1 MIEKTILVTG
11 APRSGTTPLGH
22 MLSMLP
28 GAVDLYEPMGPTG
41 DRRFSSRFPIPG
53 ENGFSLEDLD
63 QFVSDMGRLNLNFK
77 PQWRP
82 SHRGLIGIAAR
93 ILGTRSLLSYR
104 LAKVALSKRLLIW
117 KDPHAAFCV
126 PMAAHA
132 NFRSVVS
139 IRSPQAHAASFKRLG
154 WISKINEIYPR
165 YCAAFGE
172 IQNFQ
177 HWITRLGNTPY
188 GSAALLWHLI
198 HSSIINMPQEARSR
212 TYLFNLEKVA
222 QNELGSYVELFSW
235 LNETMPAKAKR
246 ALTQREL
253 ANPQSAVPKSGR
265 VHDFNRTAAQANSY
279 WKKILTAD
287 EAQVVTELNGAIW
300 EELISYR

>member
-41 DRRFSSRFPIPG
+41 DRRFCTRFPIPG
-53 ENGFSLEDLD
+53 EAGFSHEDLNR
-63 QFVSDMGRLNLNFK
+63 FVSDMGQLNLHFK
-77 PQWRP
+77 SQWRP
-82 SHRGLIGIAAR
+82 SHRGLTGIAAR
-93 ILGTRSLLSYR
+93 LFGTRSLLSYR
-104 LAKVALSKRLLIW
+104 VAKIVIGKRLLIW
-117 KDPHAAFCV
+117 KDPHAVFCV

-132 NFRSVVS
+132 NFRAVVS

-154 WISKINEIYPR
+154 WISRINEIYPR

-172 IQNFQ
+172 IPNFEN
-177 HWITRLGNTPY
+177 WITRLGNTPY

-198 HSSIINMPQEARSR
+198 HSSIINMPQEARSH
-212 TYLFNLEKVA
+212 TYLFNMEKVA
-222 QNELGSYVELFSW
+222 KDETANYVELFSW
-235 LNETMPAKAKR
+235 LHETMPTKAKR
-246 ALTQREL
+246 ALAKRSIE
-253 ANPQSAVPKSGR
+253 NPQVVIPKSGR

-279 WKKILTAD
+279 WRKILTED
-287 EAQVVTELNGAIW
+287 EVRVVTELNGAIW
-300 EELISYR
+300 DELNDY